1 LVDRRLGVGGEHA
14 KRRFFFVVEWF
25 GREIHAVKAFELP

>member
-14 KRRFFFVVEWF
+14 KRRFFVVEWF